1 MARRS
6 AGVSPA
12 VEFLICLRCAT
23 AKAVTKAHGQ
33 ADRTGLAFHDDPDP
47 RLHLF
52 ANPAV
57 ERKPA
62 VIRYRGDSGPRVGA
76 EHVGRGGNPRN
87 GCGASGRWW
96 LILPMLATIG
106 LGVVVL
112 QMWPASDS

>member
-6 AGVSPA
+6 AGVSPV
-12 VEFLICLRCAT
+12 VEFFICLRCAT
-23 AKAVTKAHGQ
+23 AKTVSKAHGQ
-33 ADRTGLAFHDDPDP
+33 ADWTGLAIHHDPGP

-62 VIRYRGDSGPRVGA
+62 VMRSGPRRVECA
-76 EHVGRGGNPRN
+76 GRDTLRRVESMRGN
-87 GCGASGRWW
+87 RWW
-96 LILPMLATIG
+96 LIVPMLATAW

-112 QMWPASDS
+112 KR

>member
-6 AGVSPA
+6 AGVTPV
-12 VEFLICLRCAT
+12 VEFFICLRCAT
-23 AKAVTKAHGQ
+23 AKAVIKAGH
-33 ADRTGLAFHDDPDP
+33 ANPTGLAIHQDPGP

-62 VIRYRGDSGPRVGA
+62 VIRYGGDSEPR
-76 EHVGRGGNPRN
+76 EH
-87 GCGASGRWW
+87 RWW
-96 LILPMLATIG
+96 LVVPMLATVG

-112 QMWPASDS
+112 RMWPAKYS

>member
-6 AGVSPA
+6 AGVSPV

-23 AKAVTKAHGQ
+23 AKAVTKAYGQ
-33 ADRTGLAFHDDPDP
+33 ADRTGSAIHYDPGP

-62 VIRYRGDSGPRVGA
+62 VIRHCGDSEPRVGP
-76 EHVGRGGNPRN
+76 EH
-87 GCGASGRWW
+87 RWW
-96 LILPMLATIG
+96 LIVPMLATVG

-112 QMWPASDS
+112 RMWPASDS